1 MTLKNNKKRVI
12 TQWKES
18 MIKAKK
24 GKQALSYTTHIF
36 FYVPLSY
43 FIYLFI
49 YLFIFCSINSAMG
62 VHLNKILQINTNK
75 SVIPL
80 WQGNI
85 RSQRVLLFQ
94 QTVQYRVW
102 MGLTD

>member
-1 MTLKNNKKRVI
+1 MI
-12 TQWKES
+12 QKES
-18 MIKAKK
+18 INKAKK
-24 GKQALSYTTHIF
+24 ANKLSLTLRTF
-36 FYVPLSY
+36 FLPTPLLL
-43 FIYLFI
+43 FYLFI
-49 YLFIFCSINSAMG
+49 YLFIIF
-62 VHLNKILQINTNK
+62 VHNGAKDARLNKILQINTNK
-75 SVIPL
+75 SVIPF

>member
-1 MTLKNNKKRVI
+1 
-12 TQWKES
+12 

-36 FYVPLSY
+36 FTYPSP
-43 FIYLFI
+43 ILFI
-49 YLFIFCSINSAMG
+49 YLFIFCTINGAMG
-62 VHLNKILQINTNK
+62 VRLNNILQINTNK

>member
-1 MTLKNNKKRVI
+1 
-12 TQWKES
+12 
-18 MIKAKK
+18 MIKEAKK
-24 GKQALSYTTHIF
+24 ANKLSLTLRTF
-36 FYVPLSY
+36 FLRTPLL
-43 FIYLFI
+43 FYLFI
-49 YLFIFCSINSAMG
+49 YLFIFCTINGAMG
-62 VHLNKILQINTNK
+62 VRLNTILQINTNK